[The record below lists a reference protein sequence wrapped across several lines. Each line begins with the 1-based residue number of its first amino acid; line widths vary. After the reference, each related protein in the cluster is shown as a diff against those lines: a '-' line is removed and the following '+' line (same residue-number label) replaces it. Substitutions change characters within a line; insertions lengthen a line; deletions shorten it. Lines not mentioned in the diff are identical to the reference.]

1 MNAFQVD
8 VAILGA
14 DPAGLAA
21 ALALDNRG
29 HVYSRLQEKKVC
41 LILRGLPAGSRHG
54 PRLLSQCLD
63 PVHFACM

>member
-1 MNAFQVD
+1 MNSSQVD

-14 DPAGLAA
+14 GSAGLAA
-21 ALALDNRG
+21 ALTLNNRG
-29 HVYSRLQEKKVC
+29 HVYSRLQEKEVS